1 MKRQQLRS
9 SRFHGIFCRFESRKH
24 AGRRGRKP
32 TTWKHRSIL
41 TQWQAVGL
49 AIILLLVPLF
59 AFGGESTMKIYSK
72 LPGSPEG
79 LCLYSKANLYASM
92 PALCEVVQLK
102 DDGSYE
108 HVAFVPSKED
118 VGKGEIFG
126 MEVDKDDNIII
137 AYVEYS
143 KYISLGDDLFNPH
156 HPACGDVNV
165 KKSGV
170 YKIDAK
176 TRAVTAVATRGDGWP
191 FCFPDDVALDNDG
204 NIYLT
209 DLTYAGVWKI
219 SADGKKVSMWSDDA
233 LLNWSDPALPMGA
246 NPIAIDKQNKN
257 IYVAT
262 TTMDGRIVKIP
273 IKEDGSA
280 GKAELISR
288 GHTYFDGLEIDDE
301 GYIYAAE
308 SSVSINQIIVL
319 PPDTVG
325 WLGMTPRKVIGRG
338 DPLQGPT
345 SIVIRDGVLYTANLA
360 FGLPAEQKNNAVVA
374 IENFSKK

>member
-1 MKRQQLRS
+1 MTRNNR
-9 SRFHGIFCRFESRKH
+9 
-24 AGRRGRKP
+24 P
-32 TTWKHRSIL
+32 NL
-41 TQWQAVGL
+41 TQWHAIGL
-49 AIILLLVPLF
+49 AIILLLLP
-59 AFGGESTMKIYSK
+59 ASSFGGESTMKVYSE
-72 LPGSPEG
+72 LPGAPEG
-79 LCLYSKANLYASM
+79 LCLDSKANLYASM
-92 PALCEVVQLK
+92 PALCEVVLLNG
-102 DDGSYE
+102 DGSYE
-108 HVAFVPSKED
+108 HVAWVPSKED

-126 MEVDKDDNIII
+126 MEVDRDDNIII
-137 AYVEYS
+137 TYVEYS
-143 KYISLGDDLFNPH
+143 KYISLGDDLMNPH

-165 KKSGV
+165 KESGV

-209 DLTYAGVWKI
+209 DLTYSGVWKI
-219 SADGKKVSMWSDDA
+219 SPDGKKVSMWSDDS
-233 LLNWSDPALPMGA
+233 LLNWSEPSLPMGA

-280 GKAELISR
+280 GKAEIISR
-288 GHTYFDGLEIDDE
+288 GHTYFDGMEIDDE

-360 FGLPAEQKNNAVVA
+360 FGMPAEQKNKAVVA